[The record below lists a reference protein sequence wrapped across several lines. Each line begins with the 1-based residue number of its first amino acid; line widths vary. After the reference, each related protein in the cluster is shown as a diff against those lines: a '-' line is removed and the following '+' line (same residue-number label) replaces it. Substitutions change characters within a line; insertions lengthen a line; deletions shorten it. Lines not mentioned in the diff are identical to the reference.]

1 MPASCQI
8 VNIHDKTMRLET
20 ALSMSFII
28 HRQHYAAAWGREE
41 KLVYLKAK
49 TGAKVPN
56 SRKIPREVRTPL
68 TVVV

>member
-28 HRQHYAAAWGREE
+28 HRQHYAARGREE

-56 SRKIPREVRTPL
+56 SRKIPREVRTLL
-68 TVVV
+68 TVVF